1 MNYAL
6 RKLYDE
12 DKFCNYEA
20 FFLLTN
26 DSEFE
31 NKKIIKLLLEYFDS
45 HKRLAI
51 LSPCS
56 KSWGEKKNN
65 TKNGIRYFWFFYTIT
80 FYLSEENL

>member
-12 DKFCNYEA
+12 NKFCNYEA

-31 NKKIIKLLLEYFDS
+31 NKKIIKLLLKCTT

-56 KSWGEKKNN
+56 RSWGEKK
-65 TKNGIRYFWFFYTIT
+65 
-80 FYLSEENL
+80 

>member
-1 MNYAL
+1 MHYVSYMMKINFVIM
-6 RKLYDE
+6 KL
-12 DKFCNYEA
+12 

-31 NKKIIKLLLEYFDS
+31 NKKIIKLLLKYFDS

-56 KSWGEKKNN
+56 RSWGEKK
-65 TKNGIRYFWFFYTIT
+65 
-80 FYLSEENL
+80 